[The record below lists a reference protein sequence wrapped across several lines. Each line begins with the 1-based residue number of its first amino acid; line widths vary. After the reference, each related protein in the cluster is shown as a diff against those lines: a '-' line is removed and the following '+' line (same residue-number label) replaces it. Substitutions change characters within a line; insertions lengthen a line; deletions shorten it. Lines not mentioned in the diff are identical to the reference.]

1 MHSPASGL
9 GSTGQLVTGTAASI
23 PARVPESPAVGSHG
37 HHGPSAERV
46 ACGAC
51 GACGRLWQKK
61 SRLCHSFSIIY
72 RFQWVF
78 VSFAEKKQLSF
89 LCLVLLRDALQDV
102 AIPNYCF
109 PELEVVLCRSK
120 TCTLQP
126 FFMGM
131 ISSWKDL
138 SQTAE
143 QLPGTESFPAS
154 AGLTAGSLFVHLS
167 INIFEKN
174 YLF

>member
-1 MHSPASGL
+1 MPCKML
-9 GSTGQLVTGTAASI
+9 PFPTIV
-23 PARVPESPAVGSHG
+23 
-37 HHGPSAERV
+37 
-46 ACGAC
+46 
-51 GACGRLWQKK
+51 
-61 SRLCHSFSIIY
+61 
-72 RFQWVF
+72 FQNWKWF
-78 VSFAEKKQLSF
+78 
-89 LCLVLLRDALQDV
+89 
-102 AIPNYCF
+102 Y
-109 PELEVVLCRSK
+109 VVLK
-120 TCTLQP
+120 LAPLQP

-154 AGLTAGSLFVHLS
+154 AGLTDGSLFVHLS